1 MNSKHSYQ
9 GKTILLD
16 YMYKEL
22 YEHSMHSVELTC
34 SEIKVCLPRCFTDT
48 CVSIANA
55 LELPVSND
63 LKRPVECLSL
73 VTSDDKFWGTLYIFV
88 DFIAT
93 SWVSCLLPW
102 KLLGYME
109 VLQRLW
115 YQPGT
120 HIFSGLPYRQSLDNI
135 RILILDYSWYCTIL
149 ALIVVVVC

>member
-9 GKTILLD
+9 GKTILLN

-34 SEIKVCLPRCFTDT
+34 SEIKVCLPCCFIDT

-63 LKRPVECLSL
+63 LVECLSL
-73 VTSDDKFWGTLYIFV
+73 VTSDDKFLGTLYIFV

-102 KLLGYME
+102 KLLGYMD

-115 YQPGT
+115 YQPET
-120 HIFSGLPYRQSLDNI
+120 PIFPRRPYRQGFNTI
-135 RILILDYSWYCTIL
+135 RISVLDYSWYCTIF
-149 ALIVVVVC
+149 AFIVAHAVVC